1 MIGDELERLADE
13 QAARQAELIAQLEA
27 ENAAALEAYLVEQ
40 ETRQAALLE
49 LVARQAEPPPER
61 PAE

>member
-1 MIGDELERLADE
+1 MSDE

-27 ENAAALEAYLVEQ
+27 ENAAALEAYLIEQ
-40 ETRQAALLE
+40 EAKQAAWLE
-49 LVARQAEPPPER
+49 LFARQAEPPPER